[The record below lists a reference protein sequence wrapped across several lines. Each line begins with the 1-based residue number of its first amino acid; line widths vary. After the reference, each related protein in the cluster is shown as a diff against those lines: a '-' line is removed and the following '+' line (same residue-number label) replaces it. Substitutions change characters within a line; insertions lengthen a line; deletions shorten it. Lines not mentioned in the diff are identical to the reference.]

1 MTFKKQGVAHLFL
14 CQGVAHLCFQD
25 HFYFGQ
31 GVAHL
36 LPFLPRVWLTFL
48 KLTNDNQ
55 RRCRI
60 FRRKHKNGSPLEECE
75 VV

>member
-1 MTFKKQGVAHLFL
+1 MAHLFL
-14 CQGVAHLCFQD
+14 CQGVAHLCLQD
-25 HFYFGQ
+25 RFYLRQ

-36 LPFLPRVWLTFL
+36 LTFLPRVWLTFL
-48 KLTNDNQ
+48 KLKNDNQ

-60 FRRKHKNGSPLEECE
+60 FRRKHKNGSPLEKRE